1 MKIDRLKT
9 QLIKHEG
16 KSLKLYP
23 DSVKK
28 LTVGVGRNIEDRG
41 ISDDECD
48 LMLENDIQLAK
59 AEAEKFQWYDALD
72 NVRQNV
78 VIEMIFNLGL
88 PRFSGFKKA
97 IAAIEQSNYKTAAAE
112 FLDSAWAV
120 QVGNRALRLAEM
132 MRSGT
137 WPN

>member
-1 MKIDRLKT
+1 MDIERLKT
-9 QLIKHEG
+9 QLERHEG
-16 KSLKLYP
+16 KSLKLYE

-59 AEAEKFQWYDALD
+59 ADAEKFPWFHTLD
-72 NVRQNV
+72 DVRQNV
-78 VIEMIFNLGL
+78 IVELIFNLGL

-97 IAAIEQSNYKTAAAE
+97 IAAIEQQNYKTAAAE
-112 FLDSAWAV
+112 LLDSKWSV

-132 MRSGT
+132 MRSGL